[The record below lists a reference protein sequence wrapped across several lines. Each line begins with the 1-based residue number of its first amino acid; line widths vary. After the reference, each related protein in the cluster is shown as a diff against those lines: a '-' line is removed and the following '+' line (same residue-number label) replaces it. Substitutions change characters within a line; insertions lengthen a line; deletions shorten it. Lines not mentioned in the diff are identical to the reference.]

1 MDSSTDRSR
10 LPGWLRGDSH
20 PELPLDPDTPLH
32 LRPGAIALVAA
43 GGIAGAGTRIAAGVL
58 HPTATGTW
66 PWTTFAVNVVGAVV
80 LGVLLE
86 GLARA
91 GSDDGWRRRARL
103 LGGTGFCGAL
113 TTYSTLAV
121 EVGLLGRDA
130 RPGIALAYLAASVA
144 AGLVATATGIAAAAR
159 AVRADGS

>member
-1 MDSSTDRSR
+1 MDASR

-32 LRPGAIALVAA
+32 LRPGAVALVVA
-43 GGIAGAGTRIAAGVL
+43 GGIAGAGTRIGAGVV
-58 HPTATGTW
+58 HPTAAGTW
-66 PWTTFAVNVVGAVV
+66 PWTTFVVNVVGAFV

-86 GLARA
+86 GLARS
-91 GSDDGWRRRARL
+91 GGDDGPRRRARL

-121 EVGLLGRDA
+121 EVDLLGRDG

-144 AGLVATATGIAAAAR
+144 AGLVTTAAGIGMATLTAR
-159 AVRADGS
+159 AGRS